1 MGLYESIMQSGL
13 SQALDKVQTTKRGL
27 SPMTPQSSY
36 NPFRPI
42 QHMDID
48 PYGGQQSMDPEYGVS
63 EATPRITRELQFR
76 TMSGSLSEKIFVV
89 SSNVVSMSYN
99 AKDQQLTVEFQRWVK
114 GVGRVIGGGARYLY
128 YNISLAEWKSA
139 KTAGSKGKWVWAV
152 LRRGG
157 KTYLR
162 VR

>member
-1 MGLYESIMQSGL
+1 MGLFESIMF
-13 SQALDKVQTTKRGL
+13 DEK
-27 SPMTPQSSY
+27 SSY
-36 NPFRPI
+36 NPFKRSPFLPK
-42 QHMDID
+42 D
-48 PYGGQQSMDPEYGVS
+48 PRYGGAKEPEYGVV

-76 TMSGSLSEKIFVV
+76 TMSGQLSEKIFVV

-99 AKDQQLTVEFQRWVK
+99 AERQQLTVEFQRWIK

-128 YNISLAEWKSA
+128 NNITLEEWKSA
-139 KTAGSKGKWVWAV
+139 KVAGSKGKWVWAV

-157 KTYLR
+157 KPYMR

>member
-1 MGLYESIMQSGL
+1 MGLYESIM
-13 SQALDKVQTTKRGL
+13 LDKYT
-27 SPMTPQSSY
+27 
-36 NPFRPI
+36 NPFKAPVGMNEKAR
-42 QHMDID
+42 
-48 PYGGQQSMDPEYGVS
+48 YSTTSEPEYGVT
-63 EATPRITRELQFR
+63 ETTPRITRELQFR
-76 TMSGSLSEKIFVV
+76 TMSGQLSEKIFVV

-99 AKDQQLTVEFQRWVK
+99 AERQQLTVEFQRWVK

-128 YNISLAEWKSA
+128 NNITLEEWKSA

-157 KTYLR
+157 KPYMR

>member
-1 MGLYESIMQSGL
+1 MGLYNSVVREKYPAL
-13 SQALDKVQTTKRGL
+13 S
-27 SPMTPQSSY
+27 SSY
-36 NPFRPI
+36 TNPFKAPAGYNPRARYEGSPA
-42 QHMDID
+42 Q
-48 PYGGQQSMDPEYGVS
+48 PEYGVT
-63 EATPRITRELQFR
+63 ETTPRITRELQFR
-76 TMSGSLSEKIFVV
+76 TMSGQLSEKIFVV

-99 AKDQQLTVEFQRWVK
+99 AQRQQLTVEFQRWVK

-128 YNISLAEWKSA
+128 NNITLEEWKSA

-157 KTYLR
+157 KPYMR